1 MNEKMNARAGERIA
15 SDATAQ
21 GARADHTSAEDI
33 RLLLKHHG
41 RYHYSAITHRP
52 QFEWPGKKR
61 LAVYIGLNLE
71 HFAFGEGLGAE
82 LAPGGP
88 HPDVLN
94 FSWRDYGNR
103 VGVWR
108 LIDLFDELALPVSV
122 LVNSSIYHYC
132 PEVMDAFRERK
143 CEIVGHGRTNSERQ
157 GHLSEADERN
167 LIKESTD
174 TIVQAEGKRPTGWL
188 GPWISQSTLTP
199 DLLAEAGYEYL
210 LDWCMDDQPVW
221 FATRNGKRIL
231 SVPYPQE
238 LNDIPSIAGRKD
250 SADQFANMIIDN
262 FEEMLLQSR
271 KQSLVMGIALHPY
284 LVGQPYR
291 LRHLRRALQA
301 ITARR
306 DDIWITTAGDIARH
320 VLTLPEGTIAK

>member
-1 MNEKMNARAGERIA
+1 M
-15 SDATAQ
+15 
-21 GARADHTSAEDI
+21 
-33 RLLLKHHG
+33 KHHG
-41 RYHYSAITHRP
+41 RYHYSAITRRP
-52 QFEWPGKKR
+52 HFAWPGNKQ

-108 LIDLFDELALPVSV
+108 LIDLFDELSLPVSV

-132 PEVMDAFRERK
+132 PEVMDAFRERG

-157 GHLSEADERN
+157 GQLSEAEERD

-174 TIVQAEGKRPTGWL
+174 TIIQAEGKRPTGWL
-188 GPWISQSTLTP
+188 GPWISQSPLTP

-210 LDWCMDDQPVW
+210 LDWCMDDQPIW

-250 SADQFANMIIDN
+250 SADQFADMIIDN

-291 LRHLRRALQA
+291 MRHLRRALQA
-301 ITARR
+301 IVARR
-306 DDIWITTAGDIARH
+306 DDIWITTAGEIARH
-320 VLTLPEGTIAK
+320 VRTLPEGTIP

>member
-1 MNEKMNARAGERIA
+1 MNDKTNARTTGETTAHGTRV
-15 SDATAQ
+15 DNATAK
-21 GARADHTSAEDI
+21 DI

-41 RYHYSAITHRP
+41 RYHYSAITRRP
-52 QFEWPGKKR
+52 HFVWPGNKQ

-108 LIDLFDELALPVSV
+108 LIDLFDELSLPVSV

-132 PEVMDAFRERK
+132 PEVMDAFRERG

-157 GHLSEADERN
+157 GQLSEAEERD

-174 TIVQAEGKRPTGWL
+174 TIIQAEGKRPTGWL
-188 GPWISQSTLTP
+188 GPWISQSPLTP

-210 LDWCMDDQPVW
+210 LDWCMDDQPIW

-250 SADQFANMIIDN
+250 SADQFADMIIDN

-291 LRHLRRALQA
+291 MRHLRRALQA
-301 ITARR
+301 IVARR
-306 DDIWITTAGDIARH
+306 DDIWITTAGEIARH
-320 VLTLPEGTIAK
+320 VRTLPDGTIP